1 MSRLLVLTLTLL
13 GLLAADAQAQSY
25 WFGVPE
31 VEMVVRIRPDASAQI
46 EYAFRFANEPGAHA
60 IDIVD
65 VGMPT
70 DDYDLNTMTAWAN
83 GDLGPTIQHS
93 TYVTPGVEIHLG
105 RHTIHAGNEGE
116 VKLRFTHPDLV
127 FNDTTDSD
135 LASFQITPTWFGSQ
149 YVTGTTDLKLLI
161 FLPEGVAPDDVLHQ
175 GQREFANK
183 AITDEGTAV
192 LFRWERT
199 TFTHAHTVGISFP
212 IASMDR
218 VVRISKWALLV
229 QAVDGSS
236 TTKAWMTLLV
246 LALMTFTFFRFSGGT
261 GFVVYVFALGAT
273 AFAVLSSA
281 EILLL
286 SLPVAIALPI
296 ANEVL
301 LRKRK
306 SRYLP
311 PIAEIEGGGIK
322 RGLTAPEAAVLL
334 EEPLGKVL
342 TLVVFGMLKKE
353 LLAQTSASPL
363 IVEVVGRYDMA
374 RLAKKK
380 RPYERRTRAR
390 KNGIALRPYEEE
402 FLQRIEQATK
412 GVPLRDL
419 DFSPELKLMVEMT
432 ADRLSGFDLSDT
444 KDYYRSI
451 IDRALREAESA
462 VDLEAGPTEAMDRNL
477 EWLLLRDGV
486 GDLFDRTHYRPPW
499 HRHHHHDHGG
509 GISLPDAAPSPDG
522 GGGGWSPTL
531 GDAAASYAGWAEN
544 TFGDLA
550 GAILPGEVGAKGGGF
565 MDLSG
570 VDRVTGDILEAMA
583 ENSGSGGGGGYSG
596 GGGSSCACACAGCA
610 CACACA
616 GGGR

>member
-1 MSRLLVLTLTLL
+1 MSRLLILTLTLL

-229 QAVDGSS
+229 QAAAVQVWWRLELEPITWAMANLGRTVPMVELARANNLFNAAAICFEQFLDDQGFDLIL
-236 TTKAWMTLLV
+236 TPTIFRAPEKLGV
-246 LALMTFTFFRFSGGT
+246 LALTADPDVMGAAVASFAPLCPLFNQMGAPAMSVPLHWT
-261 GFVVYVFALGAT
+261 GPTG
-273 AFAVLSSA
+273 
-281 EILLL
+281 
-286 SLPVAIALPI
+286 
-296 ANEVL
+296 
-301 LRKRK
+301 
-306 SRYLP
+306 
-311 PIAEIEGGGIK
+311 
-322 RGLTAPEAAVLL
+322 TAPQGL
-334 EEPLGKVL
+334 PLGMM
-342 TLVVFGMLKKE
+342 FGGRCGSEE
-353 LLAQTSASPL
+353 LL
-363 IVEVVGRYDMA
+363 
-374 RLAKKK
+374 
-380 RPYERRTRAR
+380 
-390 KNGIALRPYEEE
+390 
-402 FLQRIEQATK
+402 
-412 GVPLRDL
+412 
-419 DFSPELKLMVEMT
+419 FS
-432 ADRLSGFDLSDT
+432 
-444 KDYYRSI
+444 
-451 IDRALREAESA
+451 
-462 VDLEAGPTEAMDRNL
+462 
-477 EWLLLRDGV
+477 
-486 GDLFDRTHYRPPW
+486 
-499 HRHHHHDHGG
+499 
-509 GISLPDAAPSPDG
+509 
-522 GGGGWSPTL
+522 
-531 GDAAASYAGWAEN
+531 
-544 TFGDLA
+544 LA
-550 GAILPGEVGAKGGGF
+550 GQLERAQPWSDRYPPVRVG
-565 MDLSG
+565 
-570 VDRVTGDILEAMA
+570 
-583 ENSGSGGGGGYSG
+583 
-596 GGGSSCACACAGCA
+596 
-610 CACACA
+610 
-616 GGGR
+616 